1 MYEVVHMT
9 SPATVDNPVANHV
22 ATMPGRNGG
31 TLRNGGTNRGGTGRR
46 PDRIKR
52 MAQRDLAAT
61 LPHLKHFANGVAVEY
76 VEDGKLVLISPTVG
90 ERIRAV
96 EVMHKIGM
104 GEQVAVSDV
113 RARLKAQLRV
123 IRDMMP
129 PEQAD
134 QVCAAL
140 GEVWR

>member
-1 MYEVVHMT
+1 MT
-9 SPATVDNPVANHV
+9 APMSVDNRGENSGVTIVPQAH
-22 ATMPGRNGG
+22 GG
-31 TLRNGGTNRGGTGRR
+31 ALQRGGTKGKSGRR

-52 MAQRDLAAT
+52 MMQRDLESTAG
-61 LPHLKHFANGVAVEY
+61 HLKHFANGVAVEY

-104 GEQVAVSDV
+104 GEQVPVSDV

-123 IRDMMP
+123 IRDMLP
-129 PEQAD
+129 AEQAD
-134 QVCAAL
+134 AVCAAL